1 MSLWSDYILEREGN
15 AVIEEGWGF
24 IEFRISPPVCQIHS
38 LYVRPVDRLSGRG
51 SELADR
57 VVEIARREGCTLL
70 WAQVVTTTLNATE
83 SLKAILG
90 YGFTVQ
96 EAQNGVIV
104 LTKDITG
111 DEHG

>member
-24 IEFRISPPVCQIHS
+24 IEFRISPPVCMIHS
-38 LYVRPVDRLSGRG
+38 LYVRPVDRKSGRG

-57 VVEIARREGCTLL
+57 VAEIARREGCTL
-70 WAQVVTTTLNATE
+70 WSQVVSSMLNATE
-83 SLKAILG
+83 SLKAVLA
-90 YGFTVQ
+90 YGFKVT
-96 EAQNGVIV
+96 EAQNGCII

-111 DEHG
+111 EQHG